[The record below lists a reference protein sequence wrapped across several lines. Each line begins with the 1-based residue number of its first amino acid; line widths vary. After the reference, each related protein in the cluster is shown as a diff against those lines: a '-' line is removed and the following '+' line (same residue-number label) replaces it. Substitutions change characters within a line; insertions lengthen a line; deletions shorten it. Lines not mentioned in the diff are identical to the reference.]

1 MSIRQLRAGHVL
13 HVWKSSWLLQTEKV
27 FASQG
32 LSGDILGYITT
43 NKYLQVNQAIRPE
56 SSPIEGQLAY
66 SGRKEKRS
74 EKVQG
79 VSTPNPRSLDTQQS
93 SKVKKHRL
101 HCD

>member
-1 MSIRQLRAGHVL
+1 MSIRQPRAGHVL

-66 SGRKEKRS
+66 SGRKEK
-74 EKVQG
+74 
-79 VSTPNPRSLDTQQS
+79 
-93 SKVKKHRL
+93 
-101 HCD
+101 